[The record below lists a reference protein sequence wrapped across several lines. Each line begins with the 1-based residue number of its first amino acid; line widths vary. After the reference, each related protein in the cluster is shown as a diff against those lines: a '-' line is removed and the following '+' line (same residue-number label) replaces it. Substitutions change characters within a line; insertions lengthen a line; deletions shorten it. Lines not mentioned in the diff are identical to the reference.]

1 MSTISSI
8 CKQGGIWFCKND
20 EHMSLESSKLFI
32 DEGNT
37 ICDNDKF
44 LFKTISLI
52 SSTDERI
59 IICDNDGHPSKAWAP
74 ILSIDEEIVICVN
87 DEQHRKA

>member
-1 MSTISSI
+1 
-8 CKQGGIWFCKND
+8 
-20 EHMSLESSKLFI
+20 MSLESSKLFI

-59 IICDNDGHPSKAWAP
+59 IICDNDGHPSKA
-74 ILSIDEEIVICVN
+74 
-87 DEQHRKA
+87 